1 MKLARR
7 MERLGTE
14 TAFSVLA
21 KAKALEAEGREIIH
35 LEIGEP
41 DFDTPDHVVEAGC
54 KALRDGHT
62 HYTPTAGIPE
72 LREAIAV
79 DVARSRGIDVGPEQV
94 VVTPGG
100 KPIMFFA
107 ILALVEE
114 GDEVLLPNPAFPIYE
129 SMVNFVG
136 GRPVFVPLRQENGF
150 RFDLDEF
157 SAGLSERTRLV
168 ILNSPANPT
177 GGVLTADDIA
187 GLADILR
194 ERPDVY
200 VLSDEIYSRLLYTG
214 DFASIASEPGL
225 GPDGRTIILDGFSK
239 TYAMTGWR
247 LGYGVM
253 PEPLAEEVAKLQV
266 NSNSCTNAATQY
278 AGLAALQG
286 PQDAV
291 ESMLAEFRA
300 RRDLIVAGLNEL
312 PGVECITPQGA
323 FYAFPR
329 ITETGLFGRQTRRST
344 PRRGRRSVPLRYGVR
359 PPRRGPPAPLLRQLA
374 REHQQSAPEDG
385 RGPVAVIAGSS
396 TLGVAALSS
405 AESSSEWVILSG
417 GLLLHF
423 LRR

>member
-1 MKLARR
+1 

-21 KAKALEAEGREIIH
+21 KAKALERSGREVIH

-41 DFDTPDHVVEAGC
+41 DFDTPAHVVEAGC
-54 KALRDGHT
+54 RALREGHT

-72 LREAIAV
+72 LRDAIAR
-79 DVARSRGIDVGPEQV
+79 DVGRSRGIGVEPEQV

-107 ILALVEE
+107 ILALVDEGEE
-114 GDEVLLPNPAFPIYE
+114 VVLPNPAFPIYE
-129 SMVNFVG
+129 SMVEFVG
-136 GRPVFVPLRQENGF
+136 GRPVPVPLRQENGF

-157 SAGLSERTRLV
+157 RAGLGERTKLV

-177 GGVLTADDIA
+177 GGVLTAEDIA
-187 GLADILR
+187 GLAQILR

-214 DFASIASEPGL
+214 GFASIASEPGL

-253 PEPLAEEVAKLQV
+253 PVPLAEQVAKLQV
-266 NSNSCTNAATQY
+266 NSNSCTSAATQL
-278 AGLAALQG
+278 AGLEALEG

-291 ESMLAEFRA
+291 GSMLAEFQA

-329 ITETGLFGRQTRRST
+329 VTGTGLSADGLADLLLEEAGVACLSGTAFGSH
-344 PRRGRRSVPLRYGVR
+344 GEGHLRLSYANSRENIARALERMGELLSRV
-359 PPRRGPPAPLLRQLA
+359 APL
-374 REHQQSAPEDG
+374 
-385 RGPVAVIAGSS
+385 
-396 TLGVAALSS
+396 
-405 AESSSEWVILSG
+405 
-417 GLLLHF
+417 
-423 LRR
+423 

>member
-1 MKLARR
+1 MGVMIQPARRSFRVEFAKR

-21 KAKALEAEGREIIH
+21 KAKALEARGREIIH

-41 DFDTPDHVVEAGC
+41 DFDTSSHIVEAGC
-54 KALRDGHT
+54 RALRAGET

-72 LREAIAV
+72 LRAAIAA
-79 DVARSRGIDVGPEQV
+79 DVARSRRIAVNPEQV

-100 KPIMFFA
+100 KPIMFFT
-107 ILALVEE
+107 ILALVDE

-136 GRPVFVPLRQENGF
+136 GKPVFVPLRQEHGF

-177 GGVLTADDIA
+177 GGVLTVDDIV
-187 GLADILR
+187 GLAGILR

-200 VLSDEIYSRLLYTG
+200 VLSDEIYSRLLYT
-214 DFASIASEPGL
+214 DEFASIASEPGL
-225 GPDGRTIILDGFSK
+225 GPEGRTIILDGFSK

-266 NSNSCTNAATQY
+266 NSNSCTSAATQY
-278 AGLAALQG
+278 AGIAALRG
-286 PQDAV
+286 PQDGV
-291 ESMLAEFRA
+291 DNMLAEFLA
-300 RRDLIVAGLNEL
+300 RRDLIVAGLGEL
-312 PGVECITPQGA
+312 SGVDCITPQGA

-329 ITETGLFGRQTRRST
+329 ITGTGYSADELADLLLDEAGVACLSGTAFGRH
-344 PRRGRRSVPLRYGVR
+344 GEGHLRLSYANSRENIG
-359 PPRRGPPAPLLRQLA
+359 LA
-374 REHQQSAPEDG
+374 LERMGD
-385 RGPVAVIAGSS
+385 
-396 TLGVAALSS
+396 
-405 AESSSEWVILSG
+405 ILS
-417 GLLLHF
+417 
-423 LRR
+423 RVAR

>member
-1 MKLARR
+1 

-41 DFDTPDHVVEAGC
+41 DFGTPPHVVEAGC

-72 LREAIAV
+72 LREAIAE
-79 DVARSRGIDVGPEQV
+79 DVARSRGINVDPTQV

-136 GRPVFVPLRQENGF
+136 GRPVYVPLRQENGF
-150 RFDLDEF
+150 RFDPDEF
-157 SAGLSERTRLV
+157 EANLSNRTRLV

-177 GGVLTADDIA
+177 GGVLTADDLATLA
-187 GLADILR
+187 GILR
-194 ERPDVY
+194 GRPDVY
-200 VLSDEIYSRLLYTG
+200 VLSDEIYSRLLYMG
-214 DFASIASEPGL
+214 DFASIASEDGL
-225 GPDGRTIILDGFSK
+225 GPDARTVILDGFSK

-253 PEPLAEEVAKLQV
+253 PVDLAEEVAKLQV
-266 NSNSCTNAATQY
+266 NSNSCTSAATQH
-278 AGLAALQG
+278 AGLAALRG
-286 PQDAV
+286 PQRAV
-291 ESMLAEFRA
+291 EEMLVEFRG
-300 RRDLIVAGLNEL
+300 RRDQIVAGLNEL

-329 ITETGLFGRQTRRST
+329 ITGTGYSADDLADLLLEEAGVACLSGTAFGRH
-344 PRRGRRSVPLRYGVR
+344 GEAHLRLSYANSR
-359 PPRRGPPAPLLRQLA
+359 ENISRALDRMNELLSRVV
-374 REHQQSAPEDG
+374 G
-385 RGPVAVIAGSS
+385 
-396 TLGVAALSS
+396 
-405 AESSSEWVILSG
+405 
-417 GLLLHF
+417 
-423 LRR
+423 

>member
-1 MKLARR
+1 MGGRRVEHKLGSDRVKLAGR

-21 KAKALEAEGREIIH
+21 KAKALEARGRDIIH

-41 DFDTPDHVVEAGC
+41 DFETPAHIVEAGC
-54 KALRDGHT
+54 RALRSGHT

-72 LREAIAV
+72 LRAAIAA
-79 DVARSRGIDVGPEQV
+79 DVGRSRGIDVGPEQV

-129 SMVNFVG
+129 SMVDFAG

-150 RFDLDEF
+150 RFDPDEF
-157 SAGLSERTRLV
+157 RASLSDHTKLV

-177 GGVLTADDIA
+177 GGVLTVEDIA
-187 GLADILR
+187 GLAEILR
-194 ERPDVY
+194 GRPDVY
-200 VLSDEIYSRLLYTG
+200 VLSDEIYSRLLYA
-214 DFASIASEPGL
+214 DSFASIASEPGL
-225 GPDGRTIILDGFSK
+225 GPDDRTIILDGFSK

-266 NSNSCTNAATQY
+266 NSNSCTNAATQH
-278 AGLAALQG
+278 AGLEALSG

-291 ESMLAEFRA
+291 GSMLAEFRA
-300 RRDLIVAGLNEL
+300 RRDLIVAGLNDL
-312 PGVECITPQGA
+312 PGVDCITPQGA

-329 ITETGLFGRQTRRST
+329 ITGTGRPADELADLLLDEAGVACLSGTAFGRHGEGHLRLSYADSRANIARALERMGEVLSQT
-344 PRRGRRSVPLRYGVR
+344 
-359 PPRRGPPAPLLRQLA
+359 PAR
-374 REHQQSAPEDG
+374 
-385 RGPVAVIAGSS
+385 
-396 TLGVAALSS
+396 
-405 AESSSEWVILSG
+405 
-417 GLLLHF
+417 
-423 LRR
+423 

>member
-1 MKLARR
+1 

-21 KAKALEAEGREIIH
+21 KAKALEAGGREIIH

-41 DFDTPDHVVEAGC
+41 DFDTPAHVVEAAC

-72 LREAIAV
+72 LREAIAE
-79 DVARSRGIDVGPEQV
+79 DVSRSRGVEVRPGQV

-107 ILALVEE
+107 ILALVDQ

-136 GRPVFVPLRQENGF
+136 GRPVFVPLRQENDF
-150 RFDLDEF
+150 RFDPEEF
-157 SAGLSERTRLV
+157 EAGLNAHTKLV

-177 GGVLTADDIA
+177 GGVLTADDMAALA
-187 GLADILR
+187 GILR
-194 ERPDVY
+194 EHPNVY
-200 VLSDEIYSRLLYTG
+200 VLSDEIYSRLLYEA
-214 DFASIASEPGL
+214 DFASIASEEGL
-225 GPDGRTIILDGFSK
+225 GPDSRTVILDGFSK

-253 PEPLAEEVAKLQV
+253 PEDLAEEVAKLQV
-266 NSNSCTNAATQY
+266 NSNSCTSAATQH
-278 AGLAALQG
+278 AGLAALRG

-291 ESMLAEFRA
+291 REMLAEFRA
-300 RRDLIVAGLNEL
+300 RRDQIVAGLNEL
-312 PGVECITPQGA
+312 PGVECIAPQGA

-329 ITETGLFGRQTRRST
+329 ITGTGHSSDELADLLLEEAGVACLSGTAFGRH
-344 PRRGRRSVPLRYGVR
+344 GEGHLRLSY
-359 PPRRGPPAPLLRQLA
+359 ANS
-374 REHQQSAPEDG
+374 RENIG
-385 RGPVAVIAGSS
+385 RG
-396 TLGVAALSS
+396 LDRMNELLSR
-405 AESSSEWVILSG
+405 VG
-417 GLLLHF
+417 
-423 LRR
+423 

>member
-1 MKLARR
+1 VGLARR

-21 KAKALEAEGREIIH
+21 KAKALEAQGREIIH

-41 DFDTPDHVVEAGC
+41 DFDTPSHIVEAGC
-54 KALRDGHT
+54 RALRDGHT

-72 LREAIAV
+72 LREAIAD
-79 DVARSRGIDVGPEQV
+79 DVAQSRGIEVDPAQV

-114 GDEVLLPNPAFPIYE
+114 GDEVLVPNPSFPIYE

-136 GRPVFVPLRQENGF
+136 GRPVFVPLRQENEF
-150 RFDLDEF
+150 RFDLDELR
-157 SAGLSERTRLV
+157 AGLSERTKLV

-177 GGVLTADDIA
+177 GGVLAPQDIA

-194 ERPDVY
+194 ERPDIF
-200 VLSDEIYSRLLYTG
+200 VLSDEIYCRMLY
-214 DFASIASEPGL
+214 DSPFASIASEPDM
-225 GPDGRTIILDGFSK
+225 GPDARTIILDGFSK

-253 PEPLAEEVAKLQV
+253 PTPLAEQITKLQV
-266 NSNSCTNAATQY
+266 NSNSCTNAATQH
-278 AGLAALQG
+278 AGLEALAG
-286 PQDAV
+286 PQDGVDA
-291 ESMLAEFRA
+291 MLAEFRA

-312 PGVECITPQGA
+312 PGVDCITPKGA

-329 ITETGLFGRQTRRST
+329 ITDTGYAADVL
-344 PRRGRRSVPLRYGVR
+344 
-359 PPRRGPPAPLLRQLA
+359 ADLLLEEA
-374 REHQQSAPEDG
+374 
-385 RGPVAVIAGSS
+385 
-396 TLGVAALSS
+396 GVACLAGTAFGQYGEGHLRFSYANSRENIARAL
-405 AESSSEWVILSG
+405 EHMDQILSRPQPS
-417 GLLLHF
+417 LSP
-423 LRR
+423 

>member
-41 DFDTPDHVVEAGC
+41 DFDTPEHVVEAGC

-100 KPIMFFA
+100 KPIMFFT

-136 GRPVFVPLRQENGF
+136 GRPIFVPLRQENGF

-157 SAGLSERTRLV
+157 RAGFSERTSLV

-200 VLSDEIYSRLLYTG
+200 VLSDEIYSRLLYI
-214 DFASIASEPGL
+214 DEFASLASEPGL

-253 PEPLAEEVAKLQV
+253 PAPLAEEVSKLQV
-266 NSNSCTNAATQY
+266 NSNSCTSAATQH

-291 ESMLAEFRA
+291 GSMLAEFRA
-300 RRDLIVAGLNEL
+300 RRDLIVDGLNEL

-329 ITETGLFGRQTRRST
+329 IIETGH
-344 PRRGRRSVPLRYGVR
+344 
-359 PPRRGPPAPLLRQLA
+359 PADKLADLLLDDA
-374 REHQQSAPEDG
+374 
-385 RGPVAVIAGSS
+385 
-396 TLGVAALSS
+396 GVACLSGTAFGHHGEGHLRLSYANSRENISKALQMMCEALS
-405 AESSSEWVILSG
+405 
-417 GLLLHF
+417 
-423 LRR
+423 R

>member
-1 MKLARR
+1 VRLARR

-41 DFDTPDHVVEAGC
+41 DFDTPAHVVEAGC
-54 KALRDGHT
+54 QALRDGHT
-62 HYTPTAGIPE
+62 HYTPTAGIPD
-72 LREAIAV
+72 LREAIAG
-79 DVARSRGIDVGPEQV
+79 DMARSRAIDVRPEQV

-100 KPIMFFA
+100 KPIMFFS
-107 ILALVEE
+107 ILALVDE

-136 GRPVFVPLRQENGF
+136 GRPVFVPLRQEHGF

-157 SAGLSERTRLV
+157 EAGLGERTRLV

-177 GGVLTADDIA
+177 GGALTAGDIA

-194 ERPDVY
+194 GRPDVY

-214 DFASIASEPGL
+214 DFASIASEEGL

-253 PEPLAEEVAKLQV
+253 PAPLAEEVAKLQV
-266 NSNSCTNAATQY
+266 NSNSCTGAATQY

-291 ESMLAEFRA
+291 DSMLAEFRA
-300 RRDLIVAGLNEL
+300 RRDLIVSGLNKL

-329 ITETGLFGRQTRRST
+329 IEETGYRADELADLLLDEAGVACLSGTAFGRH
-344 PRRGRRSVPLRYGVR
+344 GENHLRLSY
-359 PPRRGPPAPLLRQLA
+359 ANS
-374 REHQQSAPEDG
+374 RENIS
-385 RGPVAVIAGSS
+385 R
-396 TLGVAALSS
+396 AL
-405 AESSSEWVILSG
+405 ERMGEVLSREVG
-417 GLLLHF
+417 
-423 LRR
+423 